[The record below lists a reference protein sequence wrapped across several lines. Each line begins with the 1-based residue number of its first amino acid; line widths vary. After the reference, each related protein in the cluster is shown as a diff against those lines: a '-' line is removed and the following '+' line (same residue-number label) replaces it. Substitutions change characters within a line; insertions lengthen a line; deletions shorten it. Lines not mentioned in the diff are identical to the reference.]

1 MMKKNLLFVLTL
13 ISSLL
18 VLVGCEDDV
27 KGPVV
32 DNENYG
38 FESASIADVFVN
50 NCAAS
55 GCHSGPNPAGGLS
68 TESHYKLLSGSF
80 NRDPAKGNG
89 FGGEVVIPFN
99 SEKSLLYQ
107 LLKGNVT
114 PVEPHQSINISQ
126 ERIIEIKDW
135 IDNGARHYYGNVP
148 SANPS
153 YRVFVC
159 NQASDIISIV
169 DGDNKVVSRIANV
182 DFNPIIDAPH
192 MVKEFGDFYYVTLI
206 SANKLLKI
214 RKSDNQVV
222 GETNGIDKAGMIQIS
237 PDGTKAFVSRSSTSG
252 GIYNSVFAVS
262 LSDMSIITEIS
273 LPVTG
278 VPHALALTP
287 DGKKLYVANL
297 TKDRISIVDAET
309 QEYVDDIILDQGTE
323 PMEATISPD
332 GNYLYVSGMGN
343 NKLIVIDTQ
352 TEQVLT
358 SVDVNHMPMHIAVSS
373 NGTKIYVATMM
384 MSTVDV
390 VEKSGNNWIRTGRIS
405 HPGFNM
411 LHGCDLSPDDKYLYV
426 SSRNLN
432 GNYQPKFKINGE
444 GNNGTLGIINT
455 VTLQVEKILD
465 LKEFPSGLVV
475 EALKN

>member
-1 MMKKNLLFVLTL
+1 MKKNLLFVLTL

-18 VLVGCEDDV
+18 LLVGCEDDV
-27 KGPVV
+27 QGPVV
-32 DNENYG
+32 DNENNG
-38 FESASIADVFVN
+38 FESAAIAEVFVN
-50 NCAAS
+50 TCSAS

-126 ERIIEIKDW
+126 ERITEIKDW
-135 IDNGARHYYGNVP
+135 IDNGARHYYGNVS

-159 NQASDIISIV
+159 NQASDIISVI

-214 RKSDNQVV
+214 RKSDNQIA
-222 GETNGIDKAGMIQIS
+222 GETSGIDKAGMIQIS

-309 QEYVDDIILDQGTE
+309 HEYVDDIILDQGTE

-343 NKLIVIDTQ
+343 NKLIVIDTKTQ
-352 TEQVLT
+352 QVVT

-411 LHGCDLSPDDKYLYV
+411 LHGCDLSPDDKYLFV

-475 EALKN
+475 EVVNN